1 MGIQP
6 RRHQYLVEPGAGV
19 FTTASLMDLADRTK
33 EFLDDTGLPAESVV
47 VSPVVQLPI
56 PVIDPAG
63 SRVQA
68 EPDMMWFPMFW
79 LPPQV
84 GARRMMPGDDG
95 DDSDRPET
103 VTEWTVRVMSMC
115 AASGLFDPVSGTW
128 LDALSTVGLDADS
141 EEVQARVISWQAG
154 GADPDLDRIDFTDL
168 LVEGQAE
175 AAAEAVLPLI
185 PELLGAQYA
194 LTAEEISESVTAVL
208 DDESLDAEALT
219 GAATLYLVL
228 ATQGFVEDP
237 DAEGIPKV
245 LTAVRGLLERL
256 QAEVAEKGEAA
267 ADATTYLKDLR
278 AICEQVRLTFSPF
291 LDLISEMASEM
302 EEPEKAA
309 VSEPEPEPTLVTA
322 PVGWG
327 EGAPAAAPESV
338 EQVPKITGW

>member
-6 RRHQYLVEPGAGV
+6 RRHRYLIEPGVGV
-19 FTTASLMDLADRTK
+19 FTTANLMELADRTK
-33 EFLDDTGLPAESVV
+33 EFLDDTGLPPEGVV
-47 VSPVVQLPI
+47 VSPVVQVPI
-56 PVIDPAG
+56 PVIDAAG

-68 EPDMMWFPMFW
+68 TADMMWFPLFW
-79 LPPQV
+79 LPPQI
-84 GARRMMPGDDG
+84 GARRMMLGDDG
-95 DDSDRPET
+95 SDRPET

-115 AASGLFDPVSGTW
+115 AVAGLFDPASGTW
-128 LDALSTVGLDADS
+128 LDALSTVGLDADD
-141 EEVQARVISWQAG
+141 EAVQARVVAWQAG
-154 GADPDLDRIDFTDL
+154 GEDPDLDRIDFTEL
-168 LVEGQAE
+168 LEEGQAE

-185 PELLGAQYA
+185 PDLLGAQYA
-194 LTAEEISESVTAVL
+194 LTAEELSESITAVL
-208 DDESLDAEALT
+208 DDESLETEALT

-245 LTAVRGLLERL
+245 LTAVQGLLERL
-256 QAEVAEKGEAA
+256 QAEVAEKGESA

-278 AICEQVRLTFSPF
+278 AICQQVRLTFSPF
-291 LDLISEMASEM
+291 LELISEMASEM
-302 EEPEKAA
+302 EEPKTAA

-338 EQVPKITGW
+338 EQVLKITGW